1 MSNVDHER
9 LREIESSAKKV
20 DELAQILEF
29 QRQEAKLAR
38 QAWEAAVERH
48 LELCRATEDSQD
60 VADAPLLRRIEEAEA
75 NGQPIVADAVTEP
88 PEPASDH
95 EEDEPDWHGEP
106 LYPPS
111 EFYPADGAGSG
122 GERLGH
128 PLDQAPDVIGDEPSG
143 WDLVTSQPLSDDAK
157 AEADALA
164 KIESGAKR
172 AKGRKRSKAQQ
183 G

>member
-1 MSNVDHER
+1 MSNLDHER

-20 DELAQILEF
+20 DELAKILDF
-29 QRQEAKLAR
+29 QRQETKFAR

-48 LELCRATEDSQD
+48 LEMCRATEDSQD
-60 VADAPLLRRIEEAEA
+60 VAKAPLLRRIEEVSAEA
-75 NGQPIVADAVTEP
+75 NGQPVVADAVTEP
-88 PEPASDH
+88 PEPDAEH

-106 LYPPS
+106 V
-111 EFYPADGAGSG
+111 
-122 GERLGH
+122 GH
-128 PLDQAPDVIGDEPSG
+128 PLDQAPEVIGDRPNG
-143 WDLVTSQPLSDDAK
+143 WDIVTSRPMSDEAK

-164 KIESGAKR
+164 KIEAGGKK